1 MIIFPEREAAAE
13 RAFVSREDRAFHER
27 AGRMRNLGIWA
38 AQQLKL
44 DHAEAREYSEALAE
58 MTAVFPDD
66 AAIVEKVEVDL
77 SRAGITVSSE
87 AISALAQRLAS
98 QGR

>member
-13 RAFVSREDRAFHER
+13 RAFVSQEDRAFNER

-38 AQQLKL
+38 AQQLEL
-44 DHAEAREYSEALAE
+44 DYADAKQYAEAFAE

-66 AAIVEKVEVDL
+66 ARIVEKVELDL
-77 SRAGITVSSE
+77 SRASIKVSSG
-87 AISALAQRLAS
+87 AISALAKRLAS
-98 QGR
+98 QRR